1 RFFSFAFVKRL
12 WLTQVHPPHSCP
24 PSPLI
29 YLHPPLPDNP
39 SCYRIEPGTM
49 AGIIAADVILT
60 IAVVTYHCASRRRRR
75 KQRADKVYMNVRANC
90 KT

>member
-1 RFFSFAFVKRL
+1 IDNYLLFIFLLKKRL
-12 WLTQVHPPHSCP
+12 WLTQVQV
-24 PSPLI
+24 
-29 YLHPPLPDNP
+29 YNP

-60 IAVVTYHCASRRRRR
+60 IAVVIVTYHCASRRRRR
-75 KQRADKVYMNVRANC
+75 KERVYMNVRANG